1 METDLVEV
9 DADSVTRRAL
19 NTPEQLQMQRA
30 VAVFSQSVARE
41 MGLGERVST
50 AATQFP
56 IRE

>member
-41 MGLGERVST
+41 MGLGERVSM